1 MAVYRIV
8 NCGRDCW
15 CVPRGYTPCN
25 DLLSKAPPE
34 RSTLFRLQVYE
45 RERILL
51 VEVYQRVGKSVF
63 QSRDHQYKY
72 LGIGK
77 PLRV

>member
-8 NCGRDCW
+8 ICGSDCW
-15 CVPRGYTPCN
+15 CVPRGYIPCN
-25 DLLSKAPPE
+25 DLLSKAPRE

-63 QSRDHQYKY
+63 QSRGHQYKY